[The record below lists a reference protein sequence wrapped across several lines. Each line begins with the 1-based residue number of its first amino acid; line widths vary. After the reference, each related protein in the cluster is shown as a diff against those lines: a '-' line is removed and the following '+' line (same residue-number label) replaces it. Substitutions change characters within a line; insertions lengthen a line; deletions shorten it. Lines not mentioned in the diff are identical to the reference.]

1 VAHELLYSLVSDLA
15 ERVDLTEPI
24 VEFGSMQV
32 ESGQPNDLRPLF
44 EGRRFIGTDLRE
56 GPGVDR
62 VEDLRE
68 LSFADG
74 EVGTAVCLDTLEHCA
89 DPFAACREM
98 RRVLADVG
106 VCIITSVMML
116 GIHAHPNDY
125 WRFTPEGF
133 RVLLDGFEGVDV
145 AGVGDPGHPFFV
157 FGIGAKG
164 EDPGVRLAD
173 LPSLSSAQRRYELA
187 VGELRVGPFRY
198 TPGELAA
205 VISRELPRALRQ
217 RVAARLGR

>member
-1 VAHELLYSLVSDLA
+1 MAHELLYDLVSDLA
-15 ERVDLTEPI
+15 ERVDLPEPI

-44 EGRRFIGTDLRE
+44 EGRGFIGTDFRE

-68 LSFADG
+68 LTFGDG
-74 EVGTAVCLDTLEHCA
+74 EVGTALCLDTLEHCA

-98 RRVLADVG
+98 RRVLADGG
-106 VCIITSVMML
+106 VCVITSVMML

-133 RVLLDGFEGVDV
+133 RVLLTDWRVWTSPASATRATRSSSSGS
-145 AGVGDPGHPFFV
+145 
-157 FGIGAKG
+157 GARAKTPACG
-164 EDPGVRLAD
+164 WRTCRQCPRRSAATSS
-173 LPSLSSAQRRYELA
+173 PSASCE
-187 VGELRVGPFRY
+187 
-198 TPGELAA
+198 
-205 VISRELPRALRQ
+205 
-217 RVAARLGR
+217 